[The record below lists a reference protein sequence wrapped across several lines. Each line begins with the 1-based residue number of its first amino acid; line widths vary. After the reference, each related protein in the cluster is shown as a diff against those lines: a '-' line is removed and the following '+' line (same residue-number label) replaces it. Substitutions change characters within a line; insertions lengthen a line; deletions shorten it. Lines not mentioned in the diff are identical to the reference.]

1 MGASADAAARRQT
14 ASAALRH
21 AIRVEILTVANE
33 RPISPARFVD
43 ELLKPRPIGFE
54 QKKQALSHVA
64 YHFRELQK
72 AGCIEIVEVIP
83 RRGASEHVYRG
94 TLRAHFTDEEWA
106 DLDLEERHRISTIA
120 LQGLLARIEG
130 SILADTFDARED
142 RWLAWTAAKL
152 DDRGWAEM
160 TTTIAANFAELE
172 RIRGESEARLEESG
186 ATPTPVTFG
195 MLGFESPPSGDQPDS
210 A

>member
-1 MGASADAAARRQT
+1 MGASPDAATRRQT

-43 ELLKPRPIGFE
+43 ELLTPKPIGFE

-94 TLRAHFTDEEWA
+94 TLRAHFNDEEWS
-106 DLDLEERHRISTIA
+106 DLDIDERRRISTVA

-130 SILADTFDARED
+130 SIMAGSFDDRED

-160 TTTIAANFAELE
+160 TTTIAANYAELE
-172 RIRGESEARLEESG
+172 RIREEAEARLGESG
-186 ATPTPVTFG
+186 AAPIPATFG
-195 MLGFESPPSGDQPDS
+195 MLGFESPPSGDQVDS